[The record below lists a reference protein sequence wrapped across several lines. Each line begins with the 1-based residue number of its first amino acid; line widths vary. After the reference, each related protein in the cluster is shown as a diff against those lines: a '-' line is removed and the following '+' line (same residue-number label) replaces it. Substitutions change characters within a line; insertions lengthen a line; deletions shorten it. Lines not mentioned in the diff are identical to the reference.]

1 MSMLHR
7 RDLLGAALGAA
18 AAAGVLARPA
28 LAQGDWPT
36 KPVRI
41 IVPFPPGGSTDVL
54 TRLYAERL
62 GGILGQ
68 PFVVENRPGAGGNIG
83 AEAVAKAAPD
93 GYTLGAVTVS
103 IMAINQF
110 LYRRMPFDAAKDL
123 APVALA
129 WELPNVAVVVPER
142 VPASTLSGFLS
153 WAKAQRKGV
162 LYGST
167 GIGQTTHL
175 SSALLFERTGID
187 ATHVPYRG
195 ASQTIPSLLS
205 GDVNFALDN
214 LASYITLIQE
224 GRMRALAVTS
234 AERWPTLPDVPTMAE
249 AGMPD
254 FVVTVWGALVAP
266 AQTPKPIVEKLNG
279 AMRQIAADA
288 AVQER
293 FLQGGARAAWST
305 PEDAAARAAG
315 ERPKWQ
321 EMVRISGAQ
330 AD

>member
-1 MSMLHR
+1 MSMFLR
-7 RDLLGAALGAA
+7 RDLFGAALGAA
-18 AAAGVLARPA
+18 AVGSLPRPA
-28 LAQGDWPT
+28 LAQGEWPT
-36 KPVRI
+36 KPVRV
-41 IVPFPPGGSTDVL
+41 IVPYPPGGATDVL
-54 TRLYAERL
+54 ARLYTERL
-62 GGILGQ
+62 GAVLGQ
-68 PFVVENRPGAGGNIG
+68 PFVVDNRPGAGGNIG
-83 AEAVAKAAPD
+83 ADAVAKAAPD
-93 GYTLGAVTVS
+93 GYSFGFTPVS
-103 IMAINQF
+103 IIAINQF
-110 LYRRMPFDAAKDL
+110 LYRRMPFDTVKDL

-142 VPASTLSGFLS
+142 VPAKTLAEFLA
-153 WAKAQRKGV
+153 WAKARPKGV

-175 SSALLFERTGID
+175 SSALLFQRTGID

-195 ASQTIPSLLS
+195 AAQTIPSLLS
-205 GDVNFALDN
+205 GDVEFTLDN
-214 LASYITLIQE
+214 LASYVTMIQE

-254 FVVTVWGALVAP
+254 FVVTVWAALVGP
-266 AQTPKPIVEKLNG
+266 AQTPRPVIERLNA
-279 AMRQIAADA
+279 AMRQISGDP

-293 FLQGGARAAWST
+293 FLQGGARAVWST
-305 PEDAAARAAG
+305 PEDAAARAAL

>member
-110 LYRRMPFDAAKDL
+110 
-123 APVALA
+123 
-129 WELPNVAVVVPER
+129 
-142 VPASTLSGFLS
+142 
-153 WAKAQRKGV
+153 
-162 LYGST
+162 
-167 GIGQTTHL
+167 
-175 SSALLFERTGID
+175 
-187 ATHVPYRG
+187 
-195 ASQTIPSLLS
+195 
-205 GDVNFALDN
+205 
-214 LASYITLIQE
+214 
-224 GRMRALAVTS
+224 
-234 AERWPTLPDVPTMAE
+234 
-249 AGMPD
+249 
-254 FVVTVWGALVAP
+254 
-266 AQTPKPIVEKLNG
+266 
-279 AMRQIAADA
+279 
-288 AVQER
+288 
-293 FLQGGARAAWST
+293 
-305 PEDAAARAAG
+305 
-315 ERPKWQ
+315 
-321 EMVRISGAQ
+321 
-330 AD
+330 